1 MACTNRLELV
11 LQYITP
17 TTIRSALLVLNL
29 AVLALGVQ
37 LHMPAN
43 ERWE

>member
-1 MACTNRLELV
+1 LDFPLCYV
-11 LQYITP
+11 TP
-17 TTIRSALLVLNL
+17 TTIRTALLLLNL
-29 AVLALGVQ
+29 AVLALGFQ